1 MNSIIGSAG
10 LAIALASAVA
20 TIGIGF
26 IAAQSRSNRLTD
38 LSRHGVYLTTA
49 AIFVA
54 AFALTNGF
62 LTHDYSIKYVQH
74 YSDNHMATL
83 YLLSAFWGGQEGSLL
98 FWAVVLAASSSIAIT
113 TARRKV
119 PDLMPWVHVILMSVV
134 LFFLILLVFL
144 SNPFETFYLMTPP
157 SDGSGLNPILQNYWM
172 AIHPPCLL
180 IGFSVF
186 AVPFAFGAAAM
197 LRGRFDV
204 SWIKVTRRWL
214 LISWMFLSLG
224 SILGGRWAYEELGW
238 GGYWAWDPVEN
249 AAILPWFTATALLHS
264 VIIQE
269 RRGML
274 KRWNFSLLVLTF
286 WLTIFGTFLTRSGM
300 IASVHTFAASAIGP
314 AFLVYVFA
322 VAAGGILLLVWRWK
336 KMSSDQVLES
346 VVNRESVFILNN
358 WLMLALMFVV
368 LWGTIGPKFSDLISG
383 DDTALGAAWFN
394 KFVMPISIAVLFFMG
409 VGTLIAWRKASMKNF
424 RRNFL
429 SPILISAVVTPLLWW
444 LYSFRL
450 AGLQPE
456 LRPGGVW
463 MAKITLAL
471 CVFGV
476 VIIGFEFW
484 RGMRSRRKKTGS
496 GFVAAFFSLMSKHR
510 RRYGGYLVHLGFIFI
525 CFGIAG
531 NAFKVTQEATMRE
544 GESVPLG
551 DYVVTFHGMVD
562 ERHDDKDAIFATLTY
577 KRCERVGSELDLT
590 NCGDERTIRP
600 SRFDYTRT
608 QFAPGGDS
616 MKHTTEIAIHTTILE
631 DVYITIAGWRQDASG
646 TTLASFNMH
655 VNPLT
660 FWMWFGGLILV
671 ASVIVCMWPEPATAS
686 ERLRAPAVWRFRA
699 DASAMLLLSLL
710 PLVIFF
716 APALG
721 SAQEETAAQSELVV
735 PVRSEGSVA
744 SELYGQI
751 NCQCGTCGQK
761 ALNQC
766 QPGCQWGRRG
776 RSRIDREVAAGMSR
790 QEILDGFAEDYG
802 IVAIAIPDKD
812 GLVWVVPVLSVS
824 GGAFVAGFAV
834 FALSRRKK
842 RRDGGDGVTRESDDD
857 QDLNE
862 DSEYLSRLEDE
873 LRELD

>member
-1 MNSIIGSAG
+1 MNSLIGSTG

-20 TIGIGF
+20 TIGVGF
-26 IAAQSRSNRLTD
+26 IAAKARSNRLTD

-49 AIFVA
+49 AIFIA
-54 AFALTNGF
+54 AFALTNAF
-62 LTHDYSIKYVQH
+62 VTHDYSIKYVQH
-74 YSDNHMATL
+74 YSDNKMPML

-98 FWAVVLAASSSIAIT
+98 FWATVLAASSSIAIT

-119 PDLMPWVHVILMSVV
+119 PDLMPWVHVILMSVI
-134 LFFLILLVFL
+134 LFFLLLLVFL
-144 SNPFETFYLMTPP
+144 SDPFETFYLMTPP
-157 SDGSGLNPILQNYWM
+157 SDGGGLNPILQNYWM
-172 AIHPPCLL
+172 AIHPPTLL
-180 IGFSVF
+180 IGYAVF
-186 AVPFAFGAAAM
+186 AVPFSFGAAAM

-224 SILGGRWAYEELGW
+224 CILGGRWAYEELGW

-300 IASVHTFAASAIGP
+300 IASVHTFAASSIGP

-322 VAAGGILLLVWRWK
+322 VAGGGIMLLVWRWK
-336 KMSSDQVLES
+336 KMTSDQVLES
-346 VVNRESVFILNN
+346 VVNREAVFILNN

-368 LWGTIGPKFSDLISG
+368 LWGTIGPKFSDLLSG
-383 DDTALGAAWFN
+383 EDTALGAAWFN
-394 KFVMPISIAVLFFMG
+394 KFVIPITIVVLFFMG
-409 VGTLIAWRKASMKNF
+409 VGTLIAWRKASIRNF
-424 RRNFL
+424 RRNFMVPVL
-429 SPILISAVVTPLLWW
+429 VSCAITPLLWW

-456 LRPGGVW
+456 VRAGDVW
-463 MAKITLAL
+463 MAKTTLAL
-471 CVFGV
+471 SVFGV

-484 RGMRSRRKKTGS
+484 RGIRSRRRKTGS

-510 RRYGGYLVHLGFIFI
+510 RRYGGYLVHLGFILI

-531 NAFKVTQEATMRE
+531 NAFKVSQEATLRD

-562 ERHDDKDAIFATLTY
+562 ERHDDKDAIYATLTM
-577 KRCERVGSELDLT
+577 KRCERIGSELDLN
-590 NCGDERTIRP
+590 NCGEEQTIRP

-608 QFAPGGDS
+608 RFAPGGDS
-616 MKHTTEIAIHTTILE
+616 MKHTTEIAINTNILE
-631 DVYITIAGWRQDASG
+631 DVYITIAGWRTDSSG
-646 TTLASFNMH
+646 ATLASFNMH

-660 FWMWFGGLILV
+660 FWLWFGGLIVV
-671 ASVIVCMWPEPATAS
+671 ASVIICMWPEPVPAS
-686 ERLRAPAVWRFRA
+686 EKLRAPPVWRLRA
-699 DASAMLLLSLL
+699 DASAMLLVSLI
-710 PLVIFF
+710 PLLIFF

-721 SAQEETAAQSELVV
+721 SAQEEAEAQSELVV
-735 PVRSEGSVA
+735 PVRSEGSEA
-744 SELYGQI
+744 SAIYGSI
-751 NCQCGTCGQK
+751 LCQCGTCGRK
-761 ALNQC
+761 AVDQC
-766 QPGCQWGRRG
+766 QPGCQWGRQA
-776 RSRIDREVAAGMSR
+776 RSRIDRQVAEGLSR
-790 QEILDGFAEDYG
+790 QEILDGFEEEYG
-802 IVAIAIPDKD
+802 VIAIAIPDKD
-812 GLVWVVPVLSVS
+812 GLVWVVPLLSIS
-824 GGAFVAGFAV
+824 GGAFLAGLAV

-842 RRDGGDGVTRESDDD
+842 HHESQDAKDTSDDGEESP
-857 QDLNE
+857 E
-862 DSEYLSRLEDE
+862 DAEYLSRLEDE